1 MTDEE
6 MVEKLNYVKTVIA
19 NLDNRYNK
27 LKAEN
32 AALRER
38 LEKAV
43 ELPVKI
49 GDRVFYI
56 IGHSPTIEECEV
68 EEIVIERTNPTFAV
82 FRFRRIDTGIKA
94 TGFLSDYGKRWFTS
108 REAADAH
115 LKTCK

>member
-1 MTDEE
+1 MN
-6 MVEKLNYVKTVIA
+6 EKNMIELMEAKITR
-19 NLDNRYNK
+19 LS
-27 LKAEN
+27 AEN
-32 AALRER
+32 DRLIEEKSALRER
-38 LEKAV
+38 LEKAI

-56 IGHSPTIEECEV
+56 VGLSPTIEECEV